1 MIGQLYNPWWIFVA
15 LGFCA
20 GVISGARPTD
30 AVRKRRYRRTQGA
43 IRRRIW
49 KSKDI
54 HQKESADLHLCENNK
69 EKEG

>member
-1 MIGQLYNPWWIFVA
+1 MIAQLSCPWWCFVE
-15 LGFCA
+15 LGICA
-20 GVISGARPTD
+20 GVISGARPAD

-54 HQKESADLHLCENNK
+54 HQKENGDLHLLRE
-69 EKEG
+69 